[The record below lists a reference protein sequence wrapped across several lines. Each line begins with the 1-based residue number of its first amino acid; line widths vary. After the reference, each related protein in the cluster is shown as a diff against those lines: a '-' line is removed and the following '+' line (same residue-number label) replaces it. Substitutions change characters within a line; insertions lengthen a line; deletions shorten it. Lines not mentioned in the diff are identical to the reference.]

1 MSTQR
6 SLLQPS
12 GNTFSI
18 LQLIGFIAMLAGII
32 SMSVAAFLSYPF
44 IPSLVAV
51 SFFVIMLGMCFAFP
65 AMLEG
70 PDGPS
75 AMRITVFMIISLVS
89 LLTIKI
95 GWAEGIRSLK
105 EIGLDQA
112 WVALAGFAVGA
123 KATQKFIET
132 RGGAMARKPDA
143 GK

>member
-1 MSTQR
+1 MPAQR
-6 SLLQPS
+6 TLLQPS
-12 GNTFSI
+12 GNSFSV
-18 LQLIGFIAMLAGII
+18 LQLIGFISMLCGILA
-32 SMSVAAFLSYPF
+32 MSVAAFLNYPF

-51 SFFVIMLGMCFAFP
+51 SFFIIMLGMCFAFP

-75 AMRITVFMIISLVS
+75 AMRITVFMIISLVC

-95 GWAEGIRSLK
+95 GWAEGIHSLK

-132 RGGAMARKPDA
+132 RGGVMARKPDA
-143 GK
+143 AK